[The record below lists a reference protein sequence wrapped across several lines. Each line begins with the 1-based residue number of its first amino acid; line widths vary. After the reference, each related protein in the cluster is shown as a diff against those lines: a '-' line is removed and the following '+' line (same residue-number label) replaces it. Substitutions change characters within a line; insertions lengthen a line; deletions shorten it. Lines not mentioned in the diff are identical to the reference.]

1 MDHAVVAR
9 QKMAER
15 YLLDEL
21 EPEVRDEFE
30 EHFFD
35 CPVCAQDMCAGAD
48 FVQHSKIVLAEKT
61 APVPIRT
68 HASAPAKPVG
78 SGGLTSGWFAW
89 FRPAFAMPVMALLL
103 AVIGYQNLVMF
114 PNSNARA
121 HVLPWAS
128 ITAGTWGVTGTS
140 IAVPEKSGFLLFV
153 RIPQSGPYTGYI
165 ADLYNPQGKLEWSL
179 PLQATPGQDEWSIQ
193 IPAGNREA
201 GTYRLSVH
209 GTTTTGESKD
219 LGSASFELQIQK

>member
-1 MDHAVVAR
+1 MDHVVVVR

-15 YLLDEL
+15 YLLNEL

-30 EHFFD
+30 EHYFD

-48 FVQHSKIVLAEKT
+48 FLEHSRIVLAEKT

-68 HASAPAKPVG
+68 NPPVPAKSAG
-78 SGGLTSGWFAW
+78 AGLFTSSWLAW
-89 FRPAFAMPVMALLL
+89 FRPTFAVPAMALLL
-103 AVIGYQNLVMF
+103 VVIGYQNLVMF
-114 PNSNARA
+114 PNSAARP
-121 HVLPWAS
+121 HILPWAS
-128 ITAGTWGVTGTS
+128 ITAGTWGVTGPS
-140 IAVPEKSGFLLFV
+140 ITVPEKSGFLLFV
-153 RIPQSGPYTGYI
+153 RIPQGGTYARYI

-209 GTTTTGESKD
+209 GTTATGESKD